1 MDAFEMQPKNA
12 SGGDAPP
19 PSSLDQS
26 LSDQWRAHQRKQP
39 QALNEPTLLRLP
51 SGLQVRA
58 RRPHLLLMLKNGKVP
73 DSLTP
78 RVHELIAVAQAGG
91 DAAVT
96 ADLEREQATDPAKF
110 YAEWLNLLELV
121 WLEAVIDPSFTADPE
136 SNPDAI
142 PISDVTDDDKTF
154 LFVWAQGVDQTVA
167 EFLDGK
173 ARSTPHVG
181 VAPMGNAVQPR
192 PSDPAGD

>member
-1 MDAFEMQPKNA
+1 MDRYSN
-12 SGGDAPP
+12 GGDAPP
-19 PSSLDQS
+19 PRSADQS
-26 LSDQWRAHQRKQP
+26 LADQWRAHQRTQT
-39 QALNEPTLLRLP
+39 QSLNEPTLLKLP
-51 SGLQVRA
+51 SGLSVRA

-78 RVHELIAVAQAGG
+78 RVHELIAVAQDGG

-96 ADLEREQATDPAKF
+96 ANLQREQTENPAKF
-110 YAEWLNLLELV
+110 YADWLRLLELV
-121 WLEAVIDPSFTADPE
+121 WLESVIDPIFTADPA

-142 PISDVTDDDKTF
+142 SISDVSDDDKTF

-173 ARSTPHVG
+173 ARATAHVG
-181 VAPMGNAVQPR
+181 TPSVGDAVQPR
-192 PSDPAGD
+192 PSGPAGH